1 MGLLVDDTCTNV
13 TSSTVKSVHSKSIS
27 ETAEAHDTVFETAVS
42 SVTLEF
48 FTSVILELVFF
59 LNTLMQPFFRYSSES

>member
-27 ETAEAHDTVFETAVS
+27 ETVEAHDTVFETAVS